1 MDKDEKIQEDKTL
14 EELFAQ
20 LEDAIRKM
28 EKEDI
33 SLEDSFSLYHK
44 GMDMLKL
51 CNEKIDKVE
60 KKMLVLDEPVQIET
74 LKLVDCVRNDSN
86 TFKKENGSNCKYTFS
101 SSRTENSE

>member
-1 MDKDEKIQEDKTL
+1 MDKDKKIQENATL
-14 EELFAQ
+14 EELFVQ

-33 SLEDSFSLYHK
+33 SLEDSFGLYHK

-60 KKMLVLDEPVQIET
+60 KKMLVLDEEG
-74 LKLVDCVRNDSN
+74 DAHE
-86 TFKKENGSNCKYTFS
+86 F
-101 SSRTENSE
+101 

>member
-33 SLEDSFSLYHK
+33 SLEDSFCLYH
-44 GMDMLKL
+44 
-51 CNEKIDKVE
+51 
-60 KKMLVLDEPVQIET
+60 
-74 LKLVDCVRNDSN
+74 
-86 TFKKENGSNCKYTFS
+86 
-101 SSRTENSE
+101 

>member
-33 SLEDSFSLYHK
+33 SLEDSFSLYHE
-44 GMDMLKL
+44 GLDMLKL

-60 KKMLVLDEPVQIET
+60 KKMLVLDEEG
-74 LKLVDCVRNDSN
+74 DAHE
-86 TFKKENGSNCKYTFS
+86 F
-101 SSRTENSE
+101 

>member
-1 MDKDEKIQEDKTL
+1 MDKDENIRADAALEDATL
-14 EELFAQ
+14 EELFVQ

-33 SLEDSFSLYHK
+33 SLEDSFGLYHQ

-60 KKMLVLDEPVQIET
+60 KKMLVLDEEGET
-74 LKLVDCVRNDSN
+74 HE
-86 TFKKENGSNCKYTFS
+86 F
-101 SSRTENSE
+101 

>member
-1 MDKDEKIQEDKTL
+1 MDKDENIRVDATLEDATL
-14 EELFAQ
+14 EELFVQ

-33 SLEDSFSLYHK
+33 SLEDSFGLYHQ

-60 KKMLVLDEPVQIET
+60 KKMLVLDEEGET
-74 LKLVDCVRNDSN
+74 HE
-86 TFKKENGSNCKYTFS
+86 F
-101 SSRTENSE
+101 

>member
-1 MDKDEKIQEDKTL
+1 MDKDKKIQENATL
-14 EELFAQ
+14 EELFVQ

-33 SLEDSFSLYHK
+33 SLEVSFSLYHK

-60 KKMLVLDEPVQIET
+60 KKMLVLDEEG
-74 LKLVDCVRNDSN
+74 DAHE
-86 TFKKENGSNCKYTFS
+86 F
-101 SSRTENSE
+101 